1 MKRKVKR
8 YDKGGVLTDSSGN
21 PVKSGSGETWKT
33 RFGKEEDRPKAG
45 PDDYA
50 TMGKRAGATS
60 TMSGPK
66 EYISES
72 IKEDTEKDTD
82 SKSSKGIA
90 SGSPAADDS
99 DTYAPKT
106 RTFSTTGPEKK
117 KARPKPR
124 YSGVVGADE
133 MGSQDFSSKA
143 KPKPT
148 GDSGLSK
155 ATLAAGLGLAGAAG
169 AGLLAG
175 RRRMQSGTRGERIE
189 PTMGSTRSPVRGM
202 TAEEAAFENE
212 GGRYFKKGGKTKK
225 MASGGKTSSASS
237 RGDGI
242 AQRGKTKGRIC

>member
-1 MKRKVKR
+1 MKTKVKK
-8 YDKGGVLTDSSGN
+8 YAGGMLTDSSGN
-21 PVKSGSGETWKT
+21 PVRSSSGEPVRT
-33 RFGKEEDRPKAG
+33 RFGKDDEDRPRAG
-45 PDDYA
+45 SDDYA

-60 TMSGPK
+60 TWSGEDMSPRLRASK
-66 EYISES
+66 EEAEES
-72 IKEDTEKDTD
+72 P
-82 SKSSKGIA
+82 KGIA
-90 SGSPAADDS
+90 SGSAAVDDS

-117 KARPKPR
+117 KPKPKSR

-133 MGSQDFSSKA
+133 MGSQDFSPKA

-212 GGRYFKKGGKTKK
+212 GGRAFKKGGKTKN
-225 MASGGKTSSASS
+225 MASGGSASS

>member
-1 MKRKVKR
+1 MKRKVKK
-8 YDKGGVLTDSSGN
+8 YAGGMLTDSSGN
-21 PVKSGSGETWKT
+21 PVRSSSGEPVRT
-33 RFGKEEDRPKAG
+33 RFGKDEDRPKAG

-72 IKEDTEKDTD
+72 IKEDTEKETG
-82 SKSSKGIA
+82 SPKGVF
-90 SGSPAADDS
+90 SGSAAADES

-106 RTFSTTGPEKK
+106 RTFSTTGPAKK
-117 KARPKPR
+117 KPKPKSR
-124 YSGVVGADE
+124 YSDVVSSKD
-133 MGSQDFSSKA
+133 MGSQDFSSKS
-143 KPKPT
+143 KPA

-155 ATLAAGLGLAGAAG
+155 GALAAGLGLAAAAG
-169 AGLLAG
+169 AGALGA
-175 RRRMQSGTRGERIE
+175 RRQMKSGTRAERVE
-189 PTMGSTRSPVRGM
+189 PTMGGTTRSPVRGI

-212 GGRYFKKGGKTKK
+212 GGRYFKKGGKTTK